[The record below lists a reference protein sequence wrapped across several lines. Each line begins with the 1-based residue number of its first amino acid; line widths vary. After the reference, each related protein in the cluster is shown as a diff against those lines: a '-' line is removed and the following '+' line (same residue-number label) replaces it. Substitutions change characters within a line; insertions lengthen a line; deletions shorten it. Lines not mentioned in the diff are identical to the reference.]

1 MISSAS
7 YVSQAISAH
16 SHQHQITKVYSNM
29 ALHNTEMHCSL
40 NPLYDKNHKATE
52 LCSLLV

>member
-7 YVSQAISAH
+7 YMSQATSAY
-16 SHQHQITKVYSNM
+16 SYQYQITKAHSNM
-29 ALHNTEMHCSL
+29 ALHNTEIHCSL